1 MAQIPGAEGF
11 GNVVAQPQRLP
22 VNLPSGAF
30 GAQVGQSI
38 ERVGQM
44 RATEEEQAA
53 REAEAQRKAAEKA
66 KALSELQIAQ
76 DDLAALNDEVT
87 QGVATGQIE
96 KGQAGEEWKRRAG
109 ERVSAAMENVPADYK
124 ELGQRELGARV
135 NRFGRHVQ
143 KAVTDRDQSDVRSG
157 IDQTLEYAGR
167 LYAKGDRATAD
178 QMASSV
184 LEQLG
189 PFSGLAPDQITKK
202 GQAYK
207 EASRYTYGYEL
218 VNGAK
223 RDNGALDKV
232 EKQLGGE
239 EFANMD
245 PQRKAQLMTTVEGYR
260 VSNIQ
265 RAEVAER
272 RRQAAA
278 EHQLKVAESSF
289 NAAALLVNQGKMLS
303 PEFVAQVAKDTAGTP
318 YGRAFSESMKDAPAK
333 SAFGTLP
340 LPAQQQTLLEL
351 RGRLNQAGTDPK
363 LEKRIGELDT
373 IYKQSVQDYTA
384 DPLPAALERGIIKAI
399 EPVNTSS
406 LPALAQTLAGRVAQA
421 NLVQQQTGAA
431 VSPLTQREAEQV
443 GELINVLPVKQ
454 RADAIAQLSE
464 QMGGATSQ
472 AFARQVAQKD
482 KALGLAFAAGTVR
495 TTQGR
500 YTSELILRGAQAIK
514 DKTIKADDT
523 KAVGWRAEI
532 AAQIG
537 DAYSSEQ
544 LREAAIESAYLVRA
558 GLESEGGGSN
568 SSAVHLATG
577 GIADRNGKKVPLP
590 SGMKEDA
597 FGEKLKQLTPA
608 NLTRPAEQVFVAGK
622 PMPIADF
629 LARIPDAQLIHAGKS
644 RYAVMAA
651 GGLATD
657 ASGKPVVFEVR

>member
-1 MAQIPGAEGF
+1 MAQIPGAEGL
-11 GNVVAQPQRLP
+11 GNVIAQPQRLP
-22 VNLPSGAF
+22 VGLPAGAF
-30 GAQVGQSI
+30 GAQVGQTL
-38 ERVGQM
+38 EQVGHGQM
-44 RATEEEQAA
+44 LEEQQAA
-53 REAEAQRKAAEKA
+53 REAEAQRKAADKA
-66 KALSELQIAQ
+66 RALSELQIAQ
-76 DDLAALNDEVT
+76 DDLAAMNDEVA
-87 QGVATGQIE
+87 QGVATGQVE
-96 KGQAGEEWKRRAG
+96 KGQAGDEWKRRAG
-109 ERVSAAMENVPADYK
+109 ERVSAAMENMPADYR
-124 ELGQRELGARV
+124 ELGQRELNARA
-135 NRFGRHVQ
+135 NRFGRNVQ
-143 KAVTDRDQSDVRSG
+143 KAVVDRDQADVRSG

-167 LYAKGDRATAD
+167 MYARGERGPAD
-178 QMASSV
+178 AMVQQT

-207 EASRYTYGYEL
+207 EGSRFTYGYEL

-223 RDNGALDKV
+223 RDNAALDKV

-260 VSNIQ
+260 VANIQ

-278 EHQLKVAESSF
+278 DHQLKVAESSF
-289 NAAALLVNQGKMLS
+289 NAASLLVNQGKVLT
-303 PEFVAQVAKDTAGTP
+303 PEYVDQVAKATAGTP
-318 YGRAFSESMKDAPAK
+318 YGPAFAESIKEAPAK
-333 SAFGTLP
+333 TAFGSLP

-363 LEKRIGELDT
+363 IEKRIGELET

-384 DPLPAALERGIIKAI
+384 DPLPAALERGIIQKI
-399 EPVNTSS
+399 EPINTSS
-406 LPALAQTLAGRVAQA
+406 LPAVVQTLGARVTQAQ
-421 NLVQQQTGAA
+421 LVQQQTGAA
-431 VSPLTQREAEQV
+431 VSPLIQREAEQV

-454 RADAIAQLSE
+454 RADAIGQLTE
-464 QMGGATSQ
+464 VMGGANAQ
-472 AFARQVAQKD
+472 ALARQISQKD
-482 KALGLAFAAGTVR
+482 KALGLAFAAGAAR
-495 TTQGR
+495 TTSGR

-523 KAVGWRAEI
+523 KAIGWRAEI
-532 AAQIG
+532 ASAVG

-568 SSAVHLATG
+568 SNAINLATG

-590 SGMKEDA
+590 YGMKEDA

-608 NLTRPAEQVFVAGK
+608 NLTKPAEQVFVAGK
-622 PMPIADF
+622 PMPVVDF
-629 LARIPDAQLIHAGKS
+629 LARIPDAQLVHAGKS
-644 RYAVMAA
+644 KYAVMAA

-657 ASGKPVVFEVR
+657 AAGKPIVIEVR